1 MRFFERK
8 TIVLYQNGDL
18 TENVINWEI
27 FRKNTSKNTI
37 NCSFHHEFAYVRNY
51 VHNFKKKPVNK
62 NFEN

>member
-1 MRFFERK
+1 MA
-8 TIVLYQNGDL
+8 